1 MVFSSLRYLGNVS
14 KRSSKS
20 VKASAVI
27 SMPAAVLALALA
39 GCVPPL
45 SSESSPQSAVETQP
59 EQAES
64 SKAVPSA
71 TPVQASTAASQ
82 SPNQPPQPA
91 PKEVPAQALPNAGNE
106 TGDTYKFALNK
117 AYSAAKLSQ
126 SARAM
131 SDWEFVVSRWQE
143 AINLLKTIEGSDE
156 RASKKI
162 AEYSKNLAYAQQ
174 RASQIPQAP
183 TPIRIQQAP
192 ARTASAA
199 AGSPARS
206 ATRSA
211 APAPPAAPRGS
222 ASSSATQATQATQS
236 SSTVTKVPIRKR
248 FGGIPI
254 IVVQINGQGFPM
266 MVDTGASTTVV
277 TQAMANMLGLEPVGS
292 VRANTPSQQ
301 GVVFQVARLGQI
313 KVGNLEAKNLRAA
326 IAPTMEVGLLRSEER
341 RVGKECRSRWSPY
354 H

>member
-1 MVFSSLRYLGNVS
+1 
-14 KRSSKS
+14 
-20 VKASAVI
+20 
-27 SMPAAVLALALA
+27 MPAAALALALA
-39 GCVPPL
+39 GCVPSL
-45 SSESSPQSAVETQP
+45 SPESPQQSAAETQS
-59 EQAES
+59 EQAENP
-64 SKAVPSA
+64 KAAPSA
-71 TPVQASTAASQ
+71 STVQASETGARNAPKQ
-82 SPNQPPQPA
+82 APQQA
-91 PKEVPAQALPNAGNE
+91 PKESPAQALPNAGNE

-143 AINLLKTIEGSDE
+143 AINLLKTIEDSDE

-192 ARTASAA
+192 TRTASAA
-199 AGSPARS
+199 TGSRS

-211 APAPPAAPRGS
+211 APAPPSAPRGT
-222 ASSSATQATQATQS
+222 ASSSPPSAPQATQS
-236 SSTVTKVPIRKR
+236 SGTVTKVPIRKR

-266 MVDTGASTTVV
+266 MVDTGASTTVI
-277 TQAMANMLGLEPVGS
+277 TQAMANMLGLEPVGT

-326 IAPTMEVGLLRSEER
+326 IAPTMEVGLLGQNFFGAYDVTITRSEVIFR
-341 RVGKECRSRWSPY
+341 RPS
-354 H
+354 